1 MKTKHKV
8 GVIAGAIICALAGA
22 GMEHLRH
29 RLSAVAS
36 VPDSVDAQE
45 TVRAPQAP
53 VRVVTVRDENAKRD
67 ADALRRRVSEL
78 EKALAERDTA
88 RAQQPEQPQKAETD
102 RERGEDRGRRRSW
115 EERMEEMRRENPE
128 QYAEMQQ
135 RREEFRQSMERR
147 ARDREDFLDAVDV
160 AGMTPEQRQNHEQL
174 LATVARMNT
183 LMADMMEN
191 GRPRGETGEA
201 ARNEMREAMMAL
213 GPLYD
218 SERRYLLEA
227 TAKSVGYSGNEV
239 QAFTEHIQMI
249 FEHTSMMPPGGFGPR
264 GGRGGP
270 PCQVTAPG

>member
-1 MKTKHKV
+1 MKTKHKMGLIV
-8 GVIAGAIICALAGA
+8 GALVCALTGA

-29 RLSAVAS
+29 RLLTATP
-36 VPDSVDAQE
+36 VPDSADVQE

-78 EKALAERDTA
+78 EKALSERDTA
-88 RAQQPEQPQKAETD
+88 RAQQPEQPQKVEAEAN

-115 EERMEEMRRENPE
+115 EERMEEMRRDNPE

-135 RREEFRQSMERR
+135 RREEFRRGMERR

-174 LATVARMNT
+174 LATVARVNT

-191 GRPRGETGEA
+191 GRPRGEAGEA
-201 ARNEMREAMMAL
+201 MRHEMREAMMAL

-227 TAKSVGYSGNEV
+227 TAKSVGYSGSEV

-249 FEHTSMMPPGGFGPR
+249 FEHTSMMPPGGFGSR

-270 PCQVTAPG
+270 PGGGGR